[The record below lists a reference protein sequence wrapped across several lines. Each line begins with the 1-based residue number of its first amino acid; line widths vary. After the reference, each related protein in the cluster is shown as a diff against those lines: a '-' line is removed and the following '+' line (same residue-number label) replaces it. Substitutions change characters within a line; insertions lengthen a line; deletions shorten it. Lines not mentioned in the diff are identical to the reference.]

1 MAVVKADG
9 YGHGMVPVAKALAA
23 AGTAAFG
30 VALMGEAVDLRRAG
44 LEQMILHLGRFDP
57 DQLGA
62 YLEDDLRLSIHSRD
76 DIAALV
82 AYHAVH
88 GGEFSAHLK
97 VDTGMGRMG
106 IPYEEAVEALEEI
119 KRHPAILLEGIYAHF
134 STADEA
140 EPSYMHYQLV
150 RFTQFV
156 HMTRKL
162 HMQVKY
168 FHTANSGAI
177 IQEPESHFNMVRPGL
192 LLYGVAPSEHVKPPF
207 DLEPVMDLKA
217 PLVLVKELKR
227 GMPVGYGRTYRAPQ
241 DTRMGVLQ
249 VGYADGLPVGLSGQ
263 GVVQLAGKVVPI
275 LGRVSMD
282 MISVDLTDF
291 GPGGE
296 LPQVGEQAL
305 IWGRSDDPRLGV
317 EYQAGLAGTIP
328 YELLVR
334 LGRRV
339 ERVYVE
345 D

>member
-9 YGHGMVPVAKALAA
+9 YGHGMIPVSQALAA

-30 VALMGEAVDLRRAG
+30 VALMQEAVDLRAAG
-44 LEQMILHLGRFDP
+44 LEQMILHMGRFDP
-57 DQLGA
+57 EQLGA
-62 YLEDDLRLSIHSRD
+62 YLEHDIRLSIHTRE
-76 DIAALV
+76 DIAAL
-82 AYHAVH
+82 ADHHAAH
-88 GGEFSAHLK
+88 GSEFIGHLK

-119 KRHPAILLEGIYAHF
+119 KDHRAITLEGLYSHF

-140 EPSYMHYQLV
+140 EPSYMRYQLV
-150 RFTQFV
+150 RFAQFV

-162 HMQVKY
+162 QLPVKY
-168 FHTANSGAI
+168 FHMANSGAI

-192 LLYGVAPSEHVKPPF
+192 LLYGVAPSEHVTPPF
-207 DLEPVMDLKA
+207 DLQPVMDLKA
-217 PLVLVKELKR
+217 PLVLAKNLQR
-227 GMPVGYGRTYRAPQ
+227 GMPVGYGRSYRAPQ
-241 DTRMGVLQ
+241 ATQMGVLQ
-249 VGYADGLPVGLSGQ
+249 VGYADGLPVGLSGR

-282 MISVDLTDF
+282 MISIDLSEF

-296 LPQVGEQAL
+296 PPPVGEQAL
-305 IWGRSDDPRLGV
+305 IWGLSDDPRLRV
-317 EYQAGLAGTIP
+317 ESQAGLAGTIP

-334 LGRRV
+334 LGSRV

>member
-1 MAVVKADG
+1 MVKADG
-9 YGHGMVPVAKALAA
+9 YSHGMIPVAQALAD

-30 VALMGEAVDLRRAG
+30 VALMQEAIDLRMAG
-44 LEQMILHLGRFDP
+44 LKQMILHMGRFDP
-57 DQLGA
+57 EQLGA
-62 YLEDDLRLSIHSRD
+62 YFEHDIILSIHSRD

-82 AYHAVH
+82 DHHA
-88 GGEFSAHLK
+88 GTGSGFITHLK

-106 IPYEEAVEALEEI
+106 IPYEEAVKALEEI
-119 KRHPAILLEGIYAHF
+119 KRQPAIRLEGIYSHF
-134 STADEA
+134 STSDEA
-140 EPSYMHYQLV
+140 EPSYMRYQLV

-168 FHTANSGAI
+168 FHMANSGAI

-192 LLYGVAPSEHVKPPF
+192 LLYGATPSEHVNPPF
-207 DLEPVMDLKA
+207 DLQPVMDLKA
-217 PLVLVKELKR
+217 PLVLVKNLRR

-241 DTRMGVLQ
+241 ATWMGVLQ

-263 GVVQLAGKVVPI
+263 GMVQLAGKVAPI

-282 MISVDLTDF
+282 MISIDL
-291 GPGGE
+291 GE
-296 LPQVGEQAL
+296 FASGEEPFPVGEEAL
-305 IWGRSDDPRLGV
+305 IWGLSHDPRLRV
-317 EYQAGLAGTIP
+317 EYQANLAGTIP

-334 LGRRV
+334 LGSRV
-339 ERVYVE
+339 ERAYVE